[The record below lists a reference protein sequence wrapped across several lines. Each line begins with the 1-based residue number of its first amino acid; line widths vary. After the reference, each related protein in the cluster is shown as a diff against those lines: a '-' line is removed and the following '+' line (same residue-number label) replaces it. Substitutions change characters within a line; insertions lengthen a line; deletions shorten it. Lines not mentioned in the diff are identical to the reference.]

1 MALNQE
7 KADGVEVEEL
17 TAAKGVTLSEIAEK
31 DNKLWL
37 VGGARR
43 VFFIFIFFENIFYRN
58 IFSIS
63 QFTVLYP
70 TARQG
75 TAGGLRDLYI
85 NKNIFYLRGGLWW
98 ESAAPC
104 RPSTGREGVPPGRG
118 AAGSPSPQNCSNGPL
133 DEVLDI
139 LDTNKN
145 H

>member
-43 VFFIFIFFENIFYRN
+43 VFFIFIFFENIFYIN

-98 ESAAPC
+98 ESAAPPLGGRGC
-104 RPSTGREGVPPGRG
+104 RPAGGRQAPPPRKI
-118 AAGSPSPQNCSNGPL
+118 AAMG
-133 DEVLDI
+133 
-139 LDTNKN
+139 

>member
-1 MALNQE
+1 MRPSLKWECGARE
-7 KADGVEVEEL
+7 VRGARECSGGWWADGVEVEEL

-70 TARQG
+70 YR
-75 TAGGLRDLYI
+75 
-85 NKNIFYLRGGLWW
+85 
-98 ESAAPC
+98 
-104 RPSTGREGVPPGRG
+104 PPGGRHV
-118 AAGSPSPQNCSNGPL
+118 N
-133 DEVLDI
+133 
-139 LDTNKN
+139 
-145 H
+145 

>member
-70 TARQG
+70 YRP
-75 TAGGLRDLYI
+75 AGGL
-85 NKNIFYLRGGLWW
+85 
-98 ESAAPC
+98 P
-104 RPSTGREGVPPGRG
+104 PSSG
-118 AAGSPSPQNCSNGPL
+118 AAG
-133 DEVLDI
+133 
-139 LDTNKN
+139 TYM
-145 H
+145 